1 MSAIRQGIQDKDRAL
16 TGRDVRASFPW
27 KRAGSYIT
35 LALVFFL
42 LGFIPIWLKVREISD
57 QRDAAQ
63 RELRLSAMQITL
75 SSAVIDARRGE
86 YEPARQTASDFFATL
101 RDQLATGD
109 ESALTPVQRDNLRP
123 LLTKRYEINT
133 LLSRSDPASADR
145 LSDMYVTYR
154 QAISNIQAHDG
165 SR

>member
-1 MSAIRQGIQDKDRAL
+1 MSAIRQGIQDKDRTL
-16 TGRDVRASFPW
+16 MGRDVGASFSW
-27 KRAGSYIT
+27 KRAGTYIA

-42 LGFIPIWLKVREISD
+42 LGFVPIWLKVREISD

-101 RDQLATGD
+101 RDQLAIGD
-109 ESALTPVQRDNLRP
+109 ESALATVQRDNLRP
-123 LLTKRYEINT
+123 LLTKRDEINT
-133 LLSRSDPASADR
+133 LLARSDPASADR
-145 LSDMYVTYR
+145 LSDMYVMYC
-154 QAISNIQAHDG
+154 QAISNIQAHDE